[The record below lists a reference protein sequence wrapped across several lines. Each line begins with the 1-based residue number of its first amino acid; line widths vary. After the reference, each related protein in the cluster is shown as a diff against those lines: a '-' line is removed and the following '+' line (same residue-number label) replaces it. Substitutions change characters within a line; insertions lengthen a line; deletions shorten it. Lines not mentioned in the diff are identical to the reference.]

1 VANIS
6 FQIPDTQLPR
16 VIEALCAYQMVD
28 AVTKADP
35 TPALAKKVIIDWIKE
50 QVKRYEEEK
59 ARVNLPPVDLS
70 NIIS

>member
-1 VANIS
+1 
-6 FQIPDTQLPR
+6 
-16 VIEALCAYQMVD
+16 MVD

-35 TPALAKKVIIDWIKE
+35 TPALAKKVIMDWIKE